1 MSAEQVQMV
10 SPETVK
16 AWMDAG
22 DCLLIDVREAEE
34 YAQARIPGAHL
45 MALSSFDPAAVPAN
59 PPGKLVIHCRSGNR
73 CGMASMRLLEA
84 GYKGRIHRM
93 EGGILNWHNKGL
105 PVEAGRS

>member
-22 DCLLIDVREAEE
+22 DCLLIDVREANE
-34 YAQARIPGAHL
+34 YTQAHIPGAQL
-45 MALSSFDPAAVPAN
+45 MPLSSFNPVKIPAD

-73 CGMASMRLLEA
+73 CGMATMQLLQA
-84 GYKGRIHRM
+84 GYRGRIHRM
-93 EGGILNWHNKGL
+93 EGGILNWHQKGL
-105 PVEAGRS
+105 PVEAGA